1 MPAIGKCVDAFRAM
15 QNMAN
20 SNYRAGGLPM
30 RKLLAAV
37 VVVST
42 AGVAAQTPKEQMPK
56 DQMAMKDGHMTMSG
70 CVAAAARPDGSC

>member
-1 MPAIGKCVDAFRAM
+1 M

-20 SNYRAGGLPM
+20 SNCRPGGLPM
-30 RKLLAAV
+30 RKLLAA

-70 CVAAAARPDGSC
+70 CVAAAARPDSSC